1 MSPLDFD
8 NLPKTNEKNKEF
20 RHLLKIGVCIEN
32 LRKKVFLLSLT
43 AFSVLEF
50 CQNPNLTTT
59 QPQHNT
65 TQPNLNIG
73 LGLT

>member
-1 MSPLDFD
+1 MYRKS
-8 NLPKTNEKNKEF
+8 KKKKG
-20 RHLLKIGVCIEN
+20 LL
-32 LRKKVFLLSLT
+32 LLLT
-43 AFSVLEF
+43 AFSVLEY

-73 LGLT
+73 LDLT